1 MSTQLY
7 LLGGLVETRV
17 LSDRDLRQLRDVKTM
32 RREARA
38 ARRGAHA
45 QPLSTRPHD
54 RAQQGSGPGP
64 RTGAVTLSA

>member
-7 LLGGLVETRV
+7 LLGGLVGSRV
-17 LSDRDLRQLRDVKTM
+17 RSDRDLRQLRDVKEM

-45 QPLSTRPHD
+45 HR
-54 RAQQGSGPGP
+54 
-64 RTGAVTLSA
+64 